1 MKFGEIL
8 KSKEAEGKEKHV
20 PIIEIGE
27 GARKGVDIVR
37 VIVGKEVPHPNTV
50 EHHIAWIELY
60 GVKKDS
66 QVISLGR
73 TALAPTFTAPNVRFQ
88 VPTEEFKAFCA
99 LAYCTIHG
107 VSENGIEMRTYNT
120 RHLPKTIRYGVL

>member
-20 PIIEIGE
+20 PIIEIDKE
-27 GARKGVDIVR
+27 ARKGVEIVR

-50 EHHIAWIELY
+50 EHHIDWIELY
-60 GVKKDS
+60 GVKKVG

-73 TALAPTFTAPNVRFQ
+73 ATFAPTYTAPNVRFQ
-88 VPTEEFKAFCA
+88 VPLEEFKAFCA
-99 LAYCTIHG
+99 LAYCNIHG
-107 VSENGIEMRTYNT
+107 VWENCIEM
-120 RHLPKTIRYGVL
+120 

>member
-20 PIIEIGE
+20 SIIEIDKE
-27 GARKGVDIVR
+27 ARKGVEIVR

-50 EHHIAWIELY
+50 EHHIDWIELY
-60 GVKKDS
+60 GVKKGG

-73 TALAPTFTAPNVRFQ
+73 AAFAPTYTAPNVRFQ
-88 VPTEEFKAFCA
+88 APTEEFKAFCA
-99 LAYCTIHG
+99 LAYCNIHG
-107 VSENGIEMRTYNT
+107 VWENCIEM
-120 RHLPKTIRYGVL
+120 